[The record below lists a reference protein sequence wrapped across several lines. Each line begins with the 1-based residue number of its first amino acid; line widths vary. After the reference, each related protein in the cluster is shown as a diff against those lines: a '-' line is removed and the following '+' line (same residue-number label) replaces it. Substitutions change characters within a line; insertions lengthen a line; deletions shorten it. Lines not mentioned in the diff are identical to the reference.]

1 MVWSNNNVLCTYLLD
16 VVQMSLD
23 ISLREMQPVK
33 VFDSNIT
40 HNLGKMAGEVKLSN
54 GMTLYDVLWRP
65 DEQEGLKQ
73 GRDVLQLLS
82 EGLSILL
89 QDHLHFKQYNPIN
102 GWGSYDTLIKL
113 VYLYRNACIEFP
125 DAEIEVSR

>member
-1 MVWSNNNVLCTYLLD
+1 MGGGSNLLLCSYLLD

-23 ISLREMQPVK
+23 IYLTEMQPVG
-33 VFDSNIT
+33 VFEGNIT
-40 HNLGKMAGEVKLSN
+40 HNLCKMAGEVKLSN
-54 GMTLYDVLWRP
+54 GMTLYSVLWRP

-73 GRDVLQLLS
+73 GKDVEHLLS

-89 QDHLHFKQYNPIN
+89 QDHLHFKQFNPIN

-113 VYLYRNACIEFP
+113 VYLYRNACIEHP
-125 DAEIEVSR
+125 DAKIEVSR